1 MIGYIGILSLNG
13 AQCGATLT
21 PTYSFGS
28 LTMVRQ
34 NMAEMR
40 VFACHSERSLVIL
53 SVSEECMDY
62 PHRHPERVTTSYP
75 IALCFSVSGGC
86 HTHRCRDTM
95 CWPSPGREV
104 GNPYK
109 ESRDPALEILR

>member
-1 MIGYIGILSLNG
+1 MIGHIGILSLNG

-40 VFACHSERSLVIL
+40 VFACHPERSLVIL
-53 SVSEECMDY
+53 SVSEE
-62 PHRHPERVTTSYP
+62 
-75 IALCFSVSGGC
+75 
-86 HTHRCRDTM
+86 
-95 CWPSPGREV
+95 
-104 GNPYK
+104 
-109 ESRDPALEILR
+109 SRDPALEILR